1 MYTINRAVAIVKPE
15 QPFLD
20 WLHSIKDEGNEDIT
34 LKCLQEDCS
43 VYLLPEADTFEDHQ
57 RNVAEIYEDIF
68 EDELNAWY
76 VIDELW
82 PVQRDY
88 DTFKRWFTVEIHTV
102 VYDPWKIPL
111 SREEL

>member
-20 WLHSIKDEGNEDIT
+20 WLHSIKNDENEDIT

-43 VYLLPEADTFEDHQ
+43 VYLLPEADTSEDHQ
-57 RNVAEIYEDIF
+57 KNVEEIYEDIF

-82 PVQRDY
+82 PAQRDY

-102 VYDPWKIPL
+102 VYDPWDISL